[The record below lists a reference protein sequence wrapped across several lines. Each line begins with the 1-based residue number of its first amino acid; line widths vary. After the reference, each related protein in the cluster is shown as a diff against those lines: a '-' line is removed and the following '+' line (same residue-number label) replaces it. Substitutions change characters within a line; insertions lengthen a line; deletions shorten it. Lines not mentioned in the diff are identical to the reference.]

1 MTIVDSLIGIQSNPW
16 ILGMELLAAIVILFI
31 VVQYQANH
39 EKEDKK
45 DGKTNNS

>member
-1 MTIVDSLIGIQSNPW
+1 MTTVDSLIGLQSNPW

-45 DGKTNNS
+45 DGKTNKS